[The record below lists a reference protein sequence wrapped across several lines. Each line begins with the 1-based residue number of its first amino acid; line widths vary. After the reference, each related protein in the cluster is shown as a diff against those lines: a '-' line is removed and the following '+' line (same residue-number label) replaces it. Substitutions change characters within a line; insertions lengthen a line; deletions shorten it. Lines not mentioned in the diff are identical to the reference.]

1 MSPSTLPENQFSGQH
16 AVIYTRQSKDRDGL
30 GAAVSRQLDE
40 CRVLAARND
49 LEVTAEYSD
58 NDVSASKG
66 TRPEFSNL
74 LRAIRAGQV
83 STIIVWHTDRLYR
96 RVRDLV
102 ELVELAEKHALRIL
116 TVKAGDLDLNNST
129 GRMLAQIMG
138 AVARQEVEHKS
149 ERQIT
154 ANIQRAEAG
163 VWQFSNRPYGYERVD
178 GIVQIIES
186 EAAVLRE
193 AYDRYLAG
201 ETYYAISEDL
211 NDRGLPTTT
220 GKPWTITQLRERLK
234 NPAYAGIRTY
244 KGEIVAMA
252 EAKWEP
258 IISLETWE
266 RFTMTKARR
275 RTQHDWSNKTKYLLS
290 GLAICGIC
298 GSRMMARPE
307 YQRRKDA
314 PKVTV
319 MTYQCI
325 KNWCVSRNLTRVDDY
340 VQAVLFARLSLPDA
354 AEALTPRGP
363 EIGPLVAESIEL
375 RARRDDLAGLLAD
388 GTLTAGAVR
397 ESSAKLQARLEV
409 VQQQIAAAEG
419 GGQLSALV
427 MADDIGHHWET
438 QLTLPQQR
446 SVINALFTVTIV
458 KQKNT
463 RVFDPEDVVIEWKTP

>member
-1 MSPSTLPENQFSGQH
+1 MSPSTSRENQSPGQY
-16 AVIYTRQSKDRDGL
+16 AVIYTRQSRDRDGL

-40 CRVLAARND
+40 CRSLAARNH
-49 LEVTAEYSD
+49 LEVTGEYSD

-83 STIIVWHTDRLYR
+83 STIVVWHTDRLYR
-96 RVRDLV
+96 RGRDLV

-149 ERQIT
+149 ERQVT

-163 VWQFSNRPYGYERVD
+163 VWQFSNRPYGYERVAGD
-178 GIVQIIES
+178 VRVIES

-193 AYDRYLAG
+193 AYGRYLAG

-211 NDRGLPTTT
+211 NDRGVPTAT

-244 KGEIVAMA
+244 KGEIMASA
-252 EAKWEP
+252 EAQWEP

-290 GLAICGIC
+290 GLAVCGIC

-307 YQRRKDA
+307 YQRRKNA
-314 PKVTV
+314 PKITV
-319 MTYQCI
+319 MTYQCT
-325 KNWCVSRNLTRVDDY
+325 KSWCVSRNLARVDDY

-354 AEALTPRGP
+354 AEALTPTAP

-388 GTLTAGAVR
+388 GTLTANAVR

-419 GGQLSALV
+419 GGQLAALV
-427 MADDIGHHWET
+427 MADDIGHYWKTH
-438 QLTLPQQR
+438 LTLPQKR
-446 SVINALFTVTIV
+446 SVLNALFTVTIV

-463 RVFDPEDVVIEWKTP
+463 RVFNPEDVVIEWKTP